1 MTWEVKQRIDFYLDE
16 FKPPRIPDDLKFIVT
31 GLAIH
36 GAFAVLLIAGLLVN
50 GYIQQGY
57 LDKMVQRQ
65 SAVEAQVA
73 NIENERPSMQ
83 LDADLVAE
91 RDTAANNLES
101 SRRILQYLTQQD
113 VGQSQ
118 SFRGLVN
125 GLENQQVSGV
135 WLSGFRFSDEGRHI
149 RIKGHAVNPVN
160 VSGYAEDLLDQ
171 ESYQG
176 RSFRLIQ
183 VSKEEDQ
190 PYLTFVLDTRNKDDK
205 ETPASKPSLTSKA
218 IKQKI

>member
-1 MTWEVKQRIDFYLDE
+1 MTWEVKQRIDFYFDD
-16 FKPPRIPDDLKFIVT
+16 FKPPRLPADLRFIVI
-31 GLAIH
+31 GLGIH
-36 GAFAVLLIAGLLVN
+36 AGFAVLLIAGLLIN
-50 GYIQQGY
+50 GYFQQGY
-57 LDKMVQRQ
+57 LDEMVKRQ
-65 SAVEAQVA
+65 NAVEMQVS
-73 NIENERPSMQ
+73 NIENERPSLQ
-83 LDADLVAE
+83 LDSDLVAE
-91 RDTAANNLES
+91 RDKAGNNLES

-113 VGQSQ
+113 IGESH
-118 SFRGLVN
+118 SFRGLVE
-125 GLENQQVSGV
+125 GLTNQEVSGV
-135 WLSGFRFSDEGRHI
+135 WLSGFRFSDEGRNI
-149 RIKGHAVNPVN
+149 RLTGHTTDPVK
-160 VSGYAEDLLDQ
+160 VSGYAGSLLDQ